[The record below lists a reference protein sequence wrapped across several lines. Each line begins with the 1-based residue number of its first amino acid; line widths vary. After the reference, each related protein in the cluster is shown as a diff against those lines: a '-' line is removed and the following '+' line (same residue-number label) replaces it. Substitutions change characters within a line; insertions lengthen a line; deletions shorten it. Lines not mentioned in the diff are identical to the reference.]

1 MSSAPPVSPDA
12 IRVVIVDDDPA
23 VCSGLKVALEY
34 VSGGDIHVVG
44 TANDGHQAID
54 AVSAHHPDV
63 VLMDIQMPRLDGI
76 SATRKIRS
84 APNPPRVIIIT
95 TFDANDEVIRAAEA
109 DASGFMLK
117 VEDPADMVEGIK
129 SVASGQGVLSPRSA
143 KQVLSYLA
151 DEINAPAKRAAE
163 SAVNQLTEREKDV
176 ACLAAHGLSN
186 SEIAAELYL
195 GESTVKSHL
204 MSAQQKLGAR
214 NRVMVAVAVTRAGLI
229 D

>member
-1 MSSAPPVSPDA
+1 MSSQPPVSPDA

-23 VCSGLKVALEY
+23 VCSGLKIALEY
-34 VSGGDIHVVG
+34 VSGGDIRVVG
-44 TANDGHQAID
+44 TAGDGMEAIE

-76 SATRKIRS
+76 RATRKIRS

-95 TFDANDEVIRAAEA
+95 TFDADDEVIRAAEA
-109 DASGFMLK
+109 DANGFMLK
-117 VEDPADMVEGIK
+117 VEDPADMVEGIRA
-129 SVASGQGVLSPRSA
+129 VASGQGVLSPRSA
-143 KQVLSYLA
+143 KQVLTYLA
-151 DEINAPAKRAAE
+151 SEVNAPARRHAAT
-163 SAVNQLTEREKDV
+163 AVAALSDREKDV
-176 ACLAAHGLSN
+176 ACLAARGLSN
-186 SEIAAELYL
+186 AEIAAKLYV

-214 NRVMVAVAVTRAGLI
+214 NRVMVAVAVTRAGLL